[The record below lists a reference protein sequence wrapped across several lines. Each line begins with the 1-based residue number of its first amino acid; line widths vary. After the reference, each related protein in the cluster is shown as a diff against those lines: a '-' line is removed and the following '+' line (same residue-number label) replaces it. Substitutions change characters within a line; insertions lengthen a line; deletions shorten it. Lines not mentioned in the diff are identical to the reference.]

1 MLCSSFFWWWLKG
14 GMLPV
19 PFFFFFFLPSWW
31 RFPPPS
37 LLVYERTV
45 WPRGGKVIT
54 LLFIR
59 SSITG
64 TVKPNRRADR
74 AMTGPLIWQL
84 LRVTK
89 QRAPIT
95 SKQRCERHLREADA
109 GALLCHCAGVF
120 IVPLTCCTPGSFRGS
135 IQVAKM
141 GKRAERLPRGWAAR
155 TAHLPG
161 GRACAAARGRHRL
174 LKQICVWLFCGFEG
188 CIRVET
194 EMDFILSWLYSL
206 RLTLDG

>member
-1 MLCSSFFWWWLKG
+1 MMAEGWHT
-14 GMLPV
+14 PR
-19 PFFFFFFLPSWW
+19 PFFFFTFLVTL
-31 RFPPPS
+31 PPPLFACIWKNCVAS
-37 LLVYERTV
+37 RREGDNPFVYPELHHRHCQAQQTS
-45 WPRGGKVIT
+45 RQ
-54 LLFIR
+54 
-59 SSITG
+59 SH
-64 TVKPNRRADR
+64 D
-74 AMTGPLIWQL
+74 GPTNL
-84 LRVTK
+84 T
-89 QRAPIT
+89 APAHHEAKSAHHI
-95 SKQRCERHLREADA
+95 KAACERHLREADA